1 MNKIKGLCTSLL
13 GGAASAAMAS
23 GGQADEL
30 AALKAQLAA
39 LESRV
44 DGLEQAPPFGAADAF
59 KGKPRDLRTGF
70 ADELRRAE
78 HGKGQGQHR

>member
-1 MNKIKGLCTSLL
+1 MNKIKRLWTTLL
-13 GGAASAAMAS
+13 GGAALAAMAS

-44 DGLEQAPPFGAADAF
+44 NGLEPPVHRRLRGQAS
-59 KGKPRDLRTGF
+59 
-70 ADELRRAE
+70 
-78 HGKGQGQHR
+78 